1 MKKIRRNL
9 KINGTSTSPVD
20 TEVTSIQRTGFWV
33 IVDDN
38 EYFVAFDEYPD
49 FKKATVAQIHSLRR
63 FKGGL
68 HWDEL
73 DVDIEIE
80 ALKHPEQYPL
90 TFKR

>member
-1 MKKIRRNL
+1 MADNNFKQDPPH
-9 KINGTSTSPVD
+9 TQ
-20 TEVTSIQRTGFWV
+20 VTSIQRTGFWV
-33 IVDDN
+33 IVDDK
-38 EYFVAFDEYPD
+38 EYFIDFEDYPD

-63 FKGGL
+63 SMGGL

-90 TFKR
+90 IFKR

>member
-1 MKKIRRNL
+1 MSDTIF
-9 KINGTSTSPVD
+9 SPAD

-33 IVDDN
+33 IVDDT

-63 FKGGL
+63 SKGGL

-80 ALKHPEQYPL
+80 VLKHPEQYPL
-90 TFKR
+90 MFKR